1 MDSAVLITYDQDDM
15 IGEAVALCESADYKV
30 KHVIKQNFLQKPKY
44 GLSGGKIEDLK
55 EIISTVKPDVIVFDE
70 ILKPS
75 QNYNLASELKM
86 EILDREALILQI
98 FEKRSSSAE
107 SKLQVKLAQARYD
120 MSRAKEKVRL
130 SKKGEQPGFMGL
142 GTFEVD
148 VYYNEIKKRMINI
161 KSKLVKS
168 GKQRKLHRQAR
179 KRLGFKTISLAGYTS
194 AGKTTLISTICGI
207 SKFTSG
213 KITLAGHDIVQNYRA
228 ARKMIGMVPQELSLE
243 SFETVMNT
251 LRFSRGLF
259 GKAPHDSYLEEILEQ
274 LSLLDKRNSQILELS
289 GGMKRRLSIAKA
301 LSHEPQLLFLDEPTA
316 GVDVELRKDMW
327 VLVRRLRNEGVTVI
341 LTTHYIEEAEAIA
354 DRVGIIDKGQ
364 LLLVEEKGSLMQ
376 RLGQKQLTIELQ
388 DPLKDLPSK
397 LSDYDI
403 VLAVDRKSLI
413 YTYNMRSGRTGIN
426 QILSNLTQSG
436 IIFKD
441 LQTKQSSLED
451 IFMSLVS
458 ETAA

>member
-1 MDSAVLITYDQDDM
+1 MPDFLTIDALSKNYAN
-15 IGEAVALCESADYKV
+15 GFEA
-30 KHVIKQNFLQKPKY
+30 
-44 GLSGGKIEDLK
+44 LK
-55 EIISTVKPDVIVFDE
+55 TINLRVEEAE
-70 ILKPS
+70 IL
-75 QNYNLASELKM
+75 
-86 EILDREALILQI
+86 AL
-98 FEKRSSSAE
+98 
-107 SKLQVKLAQARYD
+107 
-120 MSRAKEKVRL
+120 
-130 SKKGEQPGFMGL
+130 L
-142 GTFEVD
+142 GP
-148 VYYNEIKKRMINI
+148 N
-161 KSKLVKS
+161 
-168 GKQRKLHRQAR
+168 G
-179 KRLGFKTISLAGYTS
+179 

-213 KITLAGHDIVQNYRA
+213 KITLAGNDIVQNYRA

-243 SFETVMNT
+243 PFETVMNT

-259 GKAPHDSYLEEILEQ
+259 GKAPDDSYLEEILEQ
-274 LSLLDKRNSQILELS
+274 LSLLDKRKSQILELS
-289 GGMKRRLSIAKA
+289 GGMKRRVSIAKA

-364 LLLVEEKGSLMQ
+364 LLLVEEKESLMQ

-403 VLAVDRKSLI
+403 VLAADRHSLI

-458 ETAA
+458 ETVA

>member
-1 MDSAVLITYDQDDM
+1 MQDFLTIDALSKYYAN
-15 IGEAVALCESADYKV
+15 GFEALKSINLRVKES
-30 KHVIKQNFLQKPKY
+30 
-44 GLSGGKIEDLK
+44 
-55 EIISTVKPDVIVFDE
+55 E
-70 ILKPS
+70 IL
-75 QNYNLASELKM
+75 
-86 EILDREALILQI
+86 AL
-98 FEKRSSSAE
+98 
-107 SKLQVKLAQARYD
+107 
-120 MSRAKEKVRL
+120 
-130 SKKGEQPGFMGL
+130 L
-142 GTFEVD
+142 GP
-148 VYYNEIKKRMINI
+148 N
-161 KSKLVKS
+161 
-168 GKQRKLHRQAR
+168 G
-179 KRLGFKTISLAGYTS
+179 

-213 KITLAGHDIVQNYRA
+213 KITLAGHDIVKNYRA

-259 GKAPHDSYLEEILEQ
+259 GKAPNDSYLEELLEQ

-327 VLVRRLRNEGVTVI
+327 LLVRRLRNEGVTVI
-341 LTTHYIEEAEAIA
+341 LTTHYIEEAEEIA

-364 LLLVEEKGSLMQ
+364 LLLVEEKESLMQ

-388 DPLKDLPSK
+388 NRLEELPTK

-403 VLAVDRKSLI
+403 VLASDRQSLN

-426 QILSNLTQSG
+426 QILSSLTQSG
-436 IIFKD
+436 IIIKD

-451 IFMSLVS
+451 IFMSLVN
-458 ETAA
+458 ETAK

>member
-1 MDSAVLITYDQDDM
+1 MQDFLTIDALSKYYAN
-15 IGEAVALCESADYKV
+15 GFEALKSINLRVKES
-30 KHVIKQNFLQKPKY
+30 
-44 GLSGGKIEDLK
+44 
-55 EIISTVKPDVIVFDE
+55 E
-70 ILKPS
+70 IL
-75 QNYNLASELKM
+75 
-86 EILDREALILQI
+86 AL
-98 FEKRSSSAE
+98 
-107 SKLQVKLAQARYD
+107 
-120 MSRAKEKVRL
+120 
-130 SKKGEQPGFMGL
+130 L
-142 GTFEVD
+142 GP
-148 VYYNEIKKRMINI
+148 N
-161 KSKLVKS
+161 
-168 GKQRKLHRQAR
+168 G
-179 KRLGFKTISLAGYTS
+179 

-213 KITLAGHDIVQNYRA
+213 KITLAGHDIVKNYRA

-259 GKAPHDSYLEEILEQ
+259 GKAPNDSYLEELLEQ

-327 VLVRRLRNEGVTVI
+327 LLVRRLRNEGVTVI
-341 LTTHYIEEAEAIA
+341 LTTHYIEEAEEIA

-364 LLLVEEKGSLMQ
+364 LLLVEEKESLMQ

-388 DPLKDLPSK
+388 NRLEELPTK
-397 LSDYDI
+397 LSDYEI
-403 VLAVDRKSLI
+403 VLAADRQSLN

-426 QILSNLTQSG
+426 QILSSLTQSG
-436 IIFKD
+436 IIIKD

-451 IFMSLVS
+451 IFMSLVN
-458 ETAA
+458 ETAK

>member
-1 MDSAVLITYDQDDM
+1 MQDFLTIDSLSKYYAN
-15 IGEAVALCESADYKV
+15 GFEALKSINLRVKES
-30 KHVIKQNFLQKPKY
+30 
-44 GLSGGKIEDLK
+44 
-55 EIISTVKPDVIVFDE
+55 E
-70 ILKPS
+70 IL
-75 QNYNLASELKM
+75 
-86 EILDREALILQI
+86 AL
-98 FEKRSSSAE
+98 
-107 SKLQVKLAQARYD
+107 
-120 MSRAKEKVRL
+120 
-130 SKKGEQPGFMGL
+130 L
-142 GTFEVD
+142 GP
-148 VYYNEIKKRMINI
+148 N
-161 KSKLVKS
+161 
-168 GKQRKLHRQAR
+168 G
-179 KRLGFKTISLAGYTS
+179 

-213 KITLAGHDIVQNYRA
+213 KITLAGHDIVKNYRA

-259 GKAPHDSYLEEILEQ
+259 GKAPNDSYLEELLEQ

-327 VLVRRLRNEGVTVI
+327 LLVRRLRNEGVTVI
-341 LTTHYIEEAEAIA
+341 LTTHYIEEAEEIA

-364 LLLVEEKGSLMQ
+364 LLLVEEKESLMQ

-388 DPLKDLPSK
+388 NRLEELPTK

-403 VLAVDRKSLI
+403 VLAADRQSLN

-426 QILSNLTQSG
+426 QILSSLTQSG
-436 IIFKD
+436 IIIKD

-451 IFMSLVS
+451 IFMSLVN
-458 ETAA
+458 ETAK

>member
-1 MDSAVLITYDQDDM
+1 MQDFLTIDALSKYYAN
-15 IGEAVALCESADYKV
+15 GFEALKSINLRVKES
-30 KHVIKQNFLQKPKY
+30 
-44 GLSGGKIEDLK
+44 
-55 EIISTVKPDVIVFDE
+55 E
-70 ILKPS
+70 IL
-75 QNYNLASELKM
+75 
-86 EILDREALILQI
+86 AL
-98 FEKRSSSAE
+98 
-107 SKLQVKLAQARYD
+107 
-120 MSRAKEKVRL
+120 
-130 SKKGEQPGFMGL
+130 L
-142 GTFEVD
+142 GP
-148 VYYNEIKKRMINI
+148 N
-161 KSKLVKS
+161 
-168 GKQRKLHRQAR
+168 G
-179 KRLGFKTISLAGYTS
+179 

-213 KITLAGHDIVQNYRA
+213 KITLAGHDIVKNYRA

-259 GKAPHDSYLEEILEQ
+259 GKAPNDSYLEELLEQ
-274 LSLLDKRNSQILELS
+274 LSLLDKRNSQIIELS

-327 VLVRRLRNEGVTVI
+327 VLVRRLRKEGVTVI
-341 LTTHYIEEAEAIA
+341 LTTHYIEEAEEIA

-364 LLLVEEKGSLMQ
+364 LLLVEEKESLMQ

-388 DPLKDLPSK
+388 DPLKELPSK

-451 IFMSLVS
+451 IFMSLVN
-458 ETAA
+458 ETVA

>member
-1 MDSAVLITYDQDDM
+1 MPDFLTIDALSKYYAN
-15 IGEAVALCESADYKV
+15 GFEALKTINLRVKES
-30 KHVIKQNFLQKPKY
+30 
-44 GLSGGKIEDLK
+44 
-55 EIISTVKPDVIVFDE
+55 E
-70 ILKPS
+70 IL
-75 QNYNLASELKM
+75 
-86 EILDREALILQI
+86 AL
-98 FEKRSSSAE
+98 
-107 SKLQVKLAQARYD
+107 
-120 MSRAKEKVRL
+120 
-130 SKKGEQPGFMGL
+130 L
-142 GTFEVD
+142 GP
-148 VYYNEIKKRMINI
+148 N
-161 KSKLVKS
+161 
-168 GKQRKLHRQAR
+168 G
-179 KRLGFKTISLAGYTS
+179 

-243 SFETVMNT
+243 PFETVMNT

-364 LLLVEEKGSLMQ
+364 LLLVEEKESLMQ

-403 VLAVDRKSLI
+403 VLAADRQSLI

-458 ETAA
+458 ETVA

>member
-1 MDSAVLITYDQDDM
+1 MP
-15 IGEAVALCESADYKV
+15 E
-30 KHVIKQNFLQKPKY
+30 FLT
-44 GLSGGKIEDLK
+44 I
-55 EIISTVKPDVIVFDE
+55 
-70 ILKPS
+70 
-75 QNYNLASELKM
+75 
-86 EILDREALILQI
+86 EALSKNYANG
-98 FEKRSSSAE
+98 FEA
-107 SKLQVKLAQARYD
+107 L
-120 MSRAKEKVRL
+120 
-130 SKKGEQPGFMGL
+130 
-142 GTFEVD
+142 
-148 VYYNEIKKRMINI
+148 
-161 KSKLVKS
+161 
-168 GKQRKLHRQAR
+168 
-179 KRLGFKTISLAGYTS
+179 KTINLRVEEAEIFALLGPNG

-243 SFETVMNT
+243 PFETVMNT

-259 GKAPHDSYLEEILEQ
+259 GKAPDDSYLEEILEQ
-274 LSLLDKRNSQILELS
+274 LSLLDKRKSQILELS
-289 GGMKRRLSIAKA
+289 GGMKRRVSIAKA

-436 IIFKD
+436 IIVKD

-458 ETAA
+458 ETVA

>member
-1 MDSAVLITYDQDDM
+1 MQDFLTIDALSKYYAN
-15 IGEAVALCESADYKV
+15 GFEALKSINLRVKES
-30 KHVIKQNFLQKPKY
+30 
-44 GLSGGKIEDLK
+44 
-55 EIISTVKPDVIVFDE
+55 E
-70 ILKPS
+70 IL
-75 QNYNLASELKM
+75 
-86 EILDREALILQI
+86 AL
-98 FEKRSSSAE
+98 
-107 SKLQVKLAQARYD
+107 
-120 MSRAKEKVRL
+120 
-130 SKKGEQPGFMGL
+130 L
-142 GTFEVD
+142 GP
-148 VYYNEIKKRMINI
+148 N
-161 KSKLVKS
+161 
-168 GKQRKLHRQAR
+168 G
-179 KRLGFKTISLAGYTS
+179 

-213 KITLAGHDIVQNYRA
+213 KITLAGHDIIKNYRA

-259 GKAPHDSYLEEILEQ
+259 GKAPNDSYLEELLEQ

-327 VLVRRLRNEGVTVI
+327 LLVRRLRNEGVTVI
-341 LTTHYIEEAEAIA
+341 LTTHYIEEAEEIA

-364 LLLVEEKGSLMQ
+364 LLLVEEKESLMQ

-388 DPLKDLPSK
+388 NRLEELPTK

-403 VLAVDRKSLI
+403 VLAADRQSLN

-426 QILSNLTQSG
+426 QILSSLTQSG
-436 IIFKD
+436 IIIKD

-451 IFMSLVS
+451 IFMSLVN
-458 ETAA
+458 ETAK

>member
-1 MDSAVLITYDQDDM
+1 MPDFLTID
-15 IGEAVALCESADYKV
+15 ALS
-30 KHVIKQNFLQKPKY
+30 KY
-44 GLSGGKIEDLK
+44 YANG
-55 EIISTVKPDVIVFDE
+55 F
-70 ILKPS
+70 
-75 QNYNLASELKM
+75 
-86 EILDREALILQI
+86 EAL
-98 FEKRSSSAE
+98 
-107 SKLQVKLAQARYD
+107 
-120 MSRAKEKVRL
+120 
-130 SKKGEQPGFMGL
+130 
-142 GTFEVD
+142 
-148 VYYNEIKKRMINI
+148 
-161 KSKLVKS
+161 
-168 GKQRKLHRQAR
+168 
-179 KRLGFKTISLAGYTS
+179 KTINLRVEEAEIFALLGPNG

-243 SFETVMNT
+243 PFETVMNT

-259 GKAPHDSYLEEILEQ
+259 GKAPDDSYLEEILEQ
-274 LSLLDKRNSQILELS
+274 LSLLDKRKSQILELS
-289 GGMKRRLSIAKA
+289 GGMKRRVSIAKA

-341 LTTHYIEEAEAIA
+341 LTTHYIEEAESIA

-364 LLLVEEKGSLMQ
+364 LLLVEEKESLMQ

-451 IFMSLVS
+451 IFMSLVN
-458 ETAA
+458 ETVE

>member
-1 MDSAVLITYDQDDM
+1 MPDFLTIDALSKTYAN
-15 IGEAVALCESADYKV
+15 GFEA
-30 KHVIKQNFLQKPKY
+30 
-44 GLSGGKIEDLK
+44 LK
-55 EIISTVKPDVIVFDE
+55 TINLRVEEAE
-70 ILKPS
+70 IL
-75 QNYNLASELKM
+75 
-86 EILDREALILQI
+86 AL
-98 FEKRSSSAE
+98 
-107 SKLQVKLAQARYD
+107 
-120 MSRAKEKVRL
+120 
-130 SKKGEQPGFMGL
+130 L
-142 GTFEVD
+142 GP
-148 VYYNEIKKRMINI
+148 N
-161 KSKLVKS
+161 
-168 GKQRKLHRQAR
+168 G
-179 KRLGFKTISLAGYTS
+179 

-243 SFETVMNT
+243 PFETVMNT

-259 GKAPHDSYLEEILEQ
+259 DKAPDDSYLEEILEQ
-274 LSLLDKRNSQILELS
+274 LSLLDKRKSQILELS
-289 GGMKRRLSIAKA
+289 GGMKRRVSIAKA

-364 LLLVEEKGSLMQ
+364 LLLVEEKESLMQ

>member
-1 MDSAVLITYDQDDM
+1 MPDFLTIDALSKNYAN
-15 IGEAVALCESADYKV
+15 GFEALKTINLRVEES
-30 KHVIKQNFLQKPKY
+30 
-44 GLSGGKIEDLK
+44 
-55 EIISTVKPDVIVFDE
+55 E
-70 ILKPS
+70 IL
-75 QNYNLASELKM
+75 
-86 EILDREALILQI
+86 AL
-98 FEKRSSSAE
+98 
-107 SKLQVKLAQARYD
+107 
-120 MSRAKEKVRL
+120 
-130 SKKGEQPGFMGL
+130 L
-142 GTFEVD
+142 GP
-148 VYYNEIKKRMINI
+148 N
-161 KSKLVKS
+161 
-168 GKQRKLHRQAR
+168 G
-179 KRLGFKTISLAGYTS
+179 

-243 SFETVMNT
+243 PFETVMNT

-259 GKAPHDSYLEEILEQ
+259 GKAPDDSYLEEILEQ
-274 LSLLDKRNSQILELS
+274 LSLLDKRKSQILELS
-289 GGMKRRLSIAKA
+289 GGMKRRVSIAKA

-364 LLLVEEKGSLMQ
+364 LLLVEEKESLMQ

-388 DPLKDLPSK
+388 DPLRDLPSK

>member
-1 MDSAVLITYDQDDM
+1 MPDLLTIDALSKYYAN
-15 IGEAVALCESADYKV
+15 GFEALKTINLRVKES
-30 KHVIKQNFLQKPKY
+30 
-44 GLSGGKIEDLK
+44 
-55 EIISTVKPDVIVFDE
+55 E
-70 ILKPS
+70 IL
-75 QNYNLASELKM
+75 
-86 EILDREALILQI
+86 AL
-98 FEKRSSSAE
+98 
-107 SKLQVKLAQARYD
+107 
-120 MSRAKEKVRL
+120 
-130 SKKGEQPGFMGL
+130 L
-142 GTFEVD
+142 GP
-148 VYYNEIKKRMINI
+148 N
-161 KSKLVKS
+161 
-168 GKQRKLHRQAR
+168 G
-179 KRLGFKTISLAGYTS
+179 

-259 GKAPHDSYLEEILEQ
+259 GKAPNDSYLEEILEQ

-289 GGMKRRLSIAKA
+289 GGMKRRVSIAKA

-364 LLLVEEKGSLMQ
+364 LLLVEEKESLMQ

-403 VLAVDRKSLI
+403 VLAADRQSLI
-413 YTYNMRSGRTGIN
+413 YTYNMRSGRTEIN
-426 QILSNLTQSG
+426 HILSNLTQSG

-451 IFMSLVS
+451 IFMSLVN
-458 ETAA
+458 ETAS

>member
-1 MDSAVLITYDQDDM
+1 MQDFLTIDALSKYYAN
-15 IGEAVALCESADYKV
+15 GFEALKSINLRVKES
-30 KHVIKQNFLQKPKY
+30 
-44 GLSGGKIEDLK
+44 
-55 EIISTVKPDVIVFDE
+55 E
-70 ILKPS
+70 IL
-75 QNYNLASELKM
+75 
-86 EILDREALILQI
+86 AL
-98 FEKRSSSAE
+98 
-107 SKLQVKLAQARYD
+107 
-120 MSRAKEKVRL
+120 
-130 SKKGEQPGFMGL
+130 L
-142 GTFEVD
+142 GP
-148 VYYNEIKKRMINI
+148 N
-161 KSKLVKS
+161 
-168 GKQRKLHRQAR
+168 G
-179 KRLGFKTISLAGYTS
+179 

-213 KITLAGHDIVQNYRA
+213 KITLAGHDIVKNYRA

-259 GKAPHDSYLEEILEQ
+259 GKAPNDSYLEELLEQ

-327 VLVRRLRNEGVTVI
+327 LLVRRLRNEGVTVI
-341 LTTHYIEEAEAIA
+341 LTTHYIEEAEEIA

-364 LLLVEEKGSLMQ
+364 LLLVEEKESLMQ

-388 DPLKDLPSK
+388 NRLEELPTK

-403 VLAVDRKSLI
+403 VLAADRQSLN

-426 QILSNLTQSG
+426 QILSSLTQSG
-436 IIFKD
+436 IIIKD

-451 IFMSLVS
+451 IFMSLVK
-458 ETAA
+458 ETAK

>member
-1 MDSAVLITYDQDDM
+1 MPDFLTIDALSKYYAN
-15 IGEAVALCESADYKV
+15 GFEALKTINLRVKES
-30 KHVIKQNFLQKPKY
+30 
-44 GLSGGKIEDLK
+44 
-55 EIISTVKPDVIVFDE
+55 E
-70 ILKPS
+70 IL
-75 QNYNLASELKM
+75 
-86 EILDREALILQI
+86 AL
-98 FEKRSSSAE
+98 
-107 SKLQVKLAQARYD
+107 
-120 MSRAKEKVRL
+120 
-130 SKKGEQPGFMGL
+130 L
-142 GTFEVD
+142 GP
-148 VYYNEIKKRMINI
+148 N
-161 KSKLVKS
+161 
-168 GKQRKLHRQAR
+168 G
-179 KRLGFKTISLAGYTS
+179 

-243 SFETVMNT
+243 PFETVMNT

-364 LLLVEEKGSLMQ
+364 LLLVEEKESLMQ

-403 VLAVDRKSLI
+403 VLAADRQSLI

-451 IFMSLVS
+451 IFMSLVN
-458 ETAA
+458 ETVE

>member
-1 MDSAVLITYDQDDM
+1 MPDFLTIDALSKYYAN
-15 IGEAVALCESADYKV
+15 GFEALKTINLRVKES
-30 KHVIKQNFLQKPKY
+30 
-44 GLSGGKIEDLK
+44 
-55 EIISTVKPDVIVFDE
+55 E
-70 ILKPS
+70 IL
-75 QNYNLASELKM
+75 
-86 EILDREALILQI
+86 AL
-98 FEKRSSSAE
+98 
-107 SKLQVKLAQARYD
+107 
-120 MSRAKEKVRL
+120 
-130 SKKGEQPGFMGL
+130 L
-142 GTFEVD
+142 GP
-148 VYYNEIKKRMINI
+148 N
-161 KSKLVKS
+161 
-168 GKQRKLHRQAR
+168 G
-179 KRLGFKTISLAGYTS
+179 

-243 SFETVMNT
+243 PFETVMNT

-259 GKAPHDSYLEEILEQ
+259 GKAPDDSYLEEILEQ
-274 LSLLDKRNSQILELS
+274 LSLLDKRKSQILELS
-289 GGMKRRLSIAKA
+289 GGMKRRVSIAKA

-327 VLVRRLRNEGVTVI
+327 LLVRRLRNEGVTVI

-364 LLLVEEKGSLMQ
+364 LLLVEEKESLMQ

-403 VLAVDRKSLI
+403 VLAADRQSLI

>member
-1 MDSAVLITYDQDDM
+1 MPDFLTID
-15 IGEAVALCESADYKV
+15 ALSK
-30 KHVIKQNFLQKPKY
+30 
-44 GLSGGKIEDLK
+44 
-55 EIISTVKPDVIVFDE
+55 
-70 ILKPS
+70 
-75 QNYNLASELKM
+75 NYANGF
-86 EILDREALILQI
+86 EAL
-98 FEKRSSSAE
+98 
-107 SKLQVKLAQARYD
+107 
-120 MSRAKEKVRL
+120 
-130 SKKGEQPGFMGL
+130 
-142 GTFEVD
+142 
-148 VYYNEIKKRMINI
+148 
-161 KSKLVKS
+161 
-168 GKQRKLHRQAR
+168 
-179 KRLGFKTISLAGYTS
+179 KTINLRVEEAEIFALLGPNG

-213 KITLAGHDIVQNYRA
+213 KITLSGHDIVQNYRA

-243 SFETVMNT
+243 PFETVMNT

-259 GKAPHDSYLEEILEQ
+259 GKAPDDSYLEEILEQ
-274 LSLLDKRNSQILELS
+274 LSLLDKRKSQILELC
-289 GGMKRRLSIAKA
+289 GGMKRRVSIAKA

-364 LLLVEEKGSLMQ
+364 LLLVEEKESLMQ

-436 IIFKD
+436 IIVKD

>member
-1 MDSAVLITYDQDDM
+1 MPDFLTIDALSKNYAN
-15 IGEAVALCESADYKV
+15 GFEALKTINLRVKES
-30 KHVIKQNFLQKPKY
+30 
-44 GLSGGKIEDLK
+44 
-55 EIISTVKPDVIVFDE
+55 E
-70 ILKPS
+70 IL
-75 QNYNLASELKM
+75 
-86 EILDREALILQI
+86 AL
-98 FEKRSSSAE
+98 
-107 SKLQVKLAQARYD
+107 
-120 MSRAKEKVRL
+120 
-130 SKKGEQPGFMGL
+130 L
-142 GTFEVD
+142 GP
-148 VYYNEIKKRMINI
+148 N
-161 KSKLVKS
+161 
-168 GKQRKLHRQAR
+168 G
-179 KRLGFKTISLAGYTS
+179 

-207 SKFTSG
+207 SRFTSG

-259 GKAPHDSYLEEILEQ
+259 GKAPNDSYLEEILEQ
-274 LSLLDKRNSQILELS
+274 LSLIDKRNSQILELS

-364 LLLVEEKGSLMQ
+364 LLLVEEKESLMQ

-388 DPLKDLPSK
+388 DPLTELPSK
-397 LSDYDI
+397 LSDYGI
-403 VLAVDRKSLI
+403 ILADGSQSLI
-413 YTYNMRSGRTGIN
+413 YTYNMRSGRSGIN

-436 IIFKD
+436 IIIKD

-451 IFMSLVS
+451 IFMSLVN
-458 ETAA
+458 ETVE

>member
-1 MDSAVLITYDQDDM
+1 MQDFLTIDALSKYYAN
-15 IGEAVALCESADYKV
+15 GFEALKTINLRVKES
-30 KHVIKQNFLQKPKY
+30 
-44 GLSGGKIEDLK
+44 
-55 EIISTVKPDVIVFDE
+55 E
-70 ILKPS
+70 IL
-75 QNYNLASELKM
+75 
-86 EILDREALILQI
+86 AL
-98 FEKRSSSAE
+98 
-107 SKLQVKLAQARYD
+107 
-120 MSRAKEKVRL
+120 
-130 SKKGEQPGFMGL
+130 L
-142 GTFEVD
+142 GP
-148 VYYNEIKKRMINI
+148 N
-161 KSKLVKS
+161 
-168 GKQRKLHRQAR
+168 G
-179 KRLGFKTISLAGYTS
+179 

-274 LSLLDKRNSQILELS
+274 LSLLDKRNSQIIELS

-341 LTTHYIEEAEAIA
+341 LTTHYIEEAEEIA

-364 LLLVEEKGSLMQ
+364 LLLVEEKESLMQ

-403 VLAVDRKSLI
+403 VLADDRQSLI

-451 IFMSLVS
+451 IFMSLVN
-458 ETAA
+458 EAVE